1 MAVSLLASK
10 LLAAGAGALAG
21 YLLYKPEA
29 NKGGNNGGKNKETKS
44 NNSYVPTSSE
54 VITAT
59 ANIQR
64 AENPYAFGRVIEGD
78 VTDSRINSAFYFGD
92 KNKPYDPFYDY
103 TDFHYKT
110 EIDSQ
115 AASNPLAILRARIIP
130 EYTAVAKRFVDFVG
144 DPFLKDGRNN
154 SSAILVKNYCVDIR
168 FRVEVFNPSAYPIAI
183 NKLGIETISYNNT
196 EMYQLAANTEGIEAL
211 ASDAAVGIK
220 SFSDIY
226 SENYWREDNWK
237 EVDGVRYR
245 RPWAVNS
252 KNFASTVAAYTKQS
266 WSWFFTYPNYTPEN
280 VPAQGSFFQDYFLTD
295 LYPEEILVRGIR
307 VNPGAPN
314 DLLIYDFPTAAQPN
328 LLVGLKFAND
338 DTSTEGV
345 IYTSL
350 YSGTQPP
357 TVPVDYK
364 YNYISENFGKVYA
377 GLLDAKNA
385 GIVDMWQT
393 IHEKYDA
400 AFDSSFGVYMAA
412 YWYLWATNKAA
423 LDSQIKSLL
432 GVSGNDYWASTTTP
446 IQKKKLLDKVGEAGS
461 EKRKQISDLLL
472 LYKNV
477 FKSTELTIS
486 EAENTYKEAY
496 KNDVTKGVTLL
507 PSLKYWAEQAAGA
520 APESIAPGTSSRSS
534 SPNRNAVPN
543 YRGTSA
549 GTSTTTTTENT
560 GSSLTRG
567 GSSTSTGTGTSTR
580 GVNGL
585 APGYN
590 AASM

>member
-1 MAVSLLASK
+1 MAISLLTSK

-21 YLLYKPEA
+21 YLLYKPERT
-29 NKGGNNGGKNKETKS
+29 KGGNNGGKNKETKS
-44 NNSYVPTSSE
+44 NDSYVPTSSE

-64 AENPYAFGRVIEGD
+64 AENPYVFGRVIEGD

-103 TDFHYKT
+103 TGFQYRT
-110 EIDSQ
+110 EIDSL

-144 DPFLKDGRNN
+144 DPKYNKGNN
-154 SSAILVKNYCVDIR
+154 NANAIIVKNYCVDIR
-168 FRVEVFNPSAYPIAI
+168 FRVEVFNPAAYPIAI

-196 EMYQLAANTEGIEAL
+196 KMYKLAANYKYEPPFATDNTEGKTTFVDLYSPEYL
-211 ASDAAVGIK
+211 SENNLHETDGIK
-220 SFSDIY
+220 
-226 SENYWREDNWK
+226 
-237 EVDGVRYR
+237 YR
-245 RPWAVNS
+245 IPYYMTSA
-252 KNFASTVAAYTKQS
+252 KFASSVAEYTKQS

-280 VPAQGSFFQDYFLTD
+280 LPAQGSFFQDYFLTD

-307 VNPGAPN
+307 INPGAPN
-314 DLLIYDFPTAAQPN
+314 DLLTYDFPTAAQPN

-350 YSGTQPP
+350 YSGNQPP

-364 YNYISENFGKVYA
+364 FNYISENFGNVYA

-412 YWYLWATNKAA
+412 YWYLWAVNKAA
-423 LDSQIKSLL
+423 LEAKIKSIL
-432 GVSGNDYWASTTTP
+432 GVDPKEFDLNTTP
-446 IQKKKLLDKVGEAGS
+446 ARKL
-461 EKRKQISDLLL
+461 QLLKNEL
-472 LYKNV
+472 LTLWRNV
-477 FKSTELTIS
+477 FKSTELTIA

-507 PSLKYWAEQAAGA
+507 PSLKYWAELADGA
-520 APESIAPGTSSRSS
+520 APESIAPGTSSRTSN
-534 SPNRNAVPN
+534 PNRNAVPN

-549 GTSTTTTTENT
+549 GTSTTTTT
-560 GSSLTRG
+560 GSGLSRG
-567 GSSTSTGTGTSTR
+567 GSSTTTTTTTSSGSGTSTR
-580 GVNGL
+580 GVNGM
-585 APGYN
+585 APGYQ